1 MDFFLFVLKWMDFLL
16 FMVKYV
22 FVLVLIILVVI
33 GYMDLG
39 NWVCV
44 IEGGFR
50 FGFEFLW
57 VVIFFNCMVV
67 FF

>member
-1 MDFFLFVLKWMDFLL
+1 MLV
-16 FMVKYV
+16 VKYV
-22 FVLVLIILVVI
+22 LVLVFVILVVI
-33 GYMDLG
+33 GYMDFG

-44 IEGGFR
+44 VEGGFR

-57 VVIFFNCMVV
+57 VVVVFNVMVV

>member
-1 MDFFLFVLKWMDFLL
+1 MLKWMDFLL

-22 FVLVLIILVVI
+22 FVLVLIVLIVI
-33 GYMDLG
+33 GYMDFG
-39 NWVCV
+39 NWVSV

-50 FGFEFLW
+50 FGFEFVW
-57 VVIFFNCMVV
+57 VVILFNVMVV